1 MQPLEIAT
9 RLRENDMTVLAGE
22 SVVELEEVAPTPDGK
37 LHHWLVFKFP
47 FRDISGQRVLAG
59 MAIDTTDRKV
69 LEDQLRQAQKME
81 AIGQLA
87 GGVAHVLI
95 GIRSGIACRHRNAEA
110 VGINSRAIVNADSIV
125 EPVFTFIA
133 EDCDADIPTIEN
145 VGNEGF
151 RDDIPVDEGQCRD
164 RGYFLSIEPSAI
176 LPHLHGG
183 IRDMCAARRSPES
196 PQVAHPI
203 TFEKKGVRLARI
215 GRRIA
220 DDLSGIVE
228 AGGAA
233 FCPSQCPKI
242 REPTTAIEKRMTFG
256 WKVLTGS
263 RDERIPSHD
272 FREIID
278 RRGNPLR
285 TRIRREIDE
294 FAMTVDIG
302 VSADVAD
309 DLAGSIDIQR
319 AASRPATTAEFDD
332 FGSVIPPGSIG

>member
-1 MQPLEIAT
+1 MTRRTRIWLLVLGMPLALII
-9 RLRENDMTVLAGE
+9 VLAL
-22 SVVELEEVAPTPDGK
+22 VWRWDWFIPLVEA
-37 LHHWLVFKFP
+37 
-47 FRDISGQRVLAG
+47 RASA
-59 MAIDTTDRKV
+59 
-69 LEDQLRQAQKME
+69 
-81 AIGQLA
+81 AIGRP
-87 GGVAHVLI
+87 VKIAHL
-95 GIRSGIACRHRNAEA
+95 S
-110 VGINSRAIVNADSIV
+110 VGIQEGVRFIGSRHICASYDLSR
-125 EPVFTFIA
+125 FI
-133 EDCDADIPTIEN
+133 DP
-145 VGNEGF
+145 
-151 RDDIPVDEGQCRD
+151 
-164 RGYFLSIEPSAI
+164 
-176 LPHLHGG
+176 
-183 IRDMCAARRSPES
+183 MCAARRSPES

-203 TFEKKGVRLARI
+203 TFEKKGVRFARI

-256 WKVLTGS
+256 WKVFTGS

-285 TRIRREIDE
+285 TRICGEIDE
-294 FAMTVDIG
+294 FAMTVNIG

-332 FGSVIPPGSIG
+332 LGSVIPPGSIR